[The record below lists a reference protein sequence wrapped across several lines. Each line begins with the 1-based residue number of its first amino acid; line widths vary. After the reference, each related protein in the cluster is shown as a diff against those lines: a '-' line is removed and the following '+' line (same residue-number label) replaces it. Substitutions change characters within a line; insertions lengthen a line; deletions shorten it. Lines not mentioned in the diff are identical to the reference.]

1 MKIWQWLL
9 QILITRT
16 RRIMILFLGQL
27 ADMIAHCW
35 HFRESYTGN
44 REGRHKEVI
53 QNSGILNNKTMDDK
67 LMYVQLRL
75 TKEPLT

>member
-1 MKIWQWLL
+1 MKIWQWFL
-9 QILITRT
+9 QILI
-16 RRIMILFLGQL
+16 LEHEELWFYFLGQL

-75 TKEPLT
+75 TK